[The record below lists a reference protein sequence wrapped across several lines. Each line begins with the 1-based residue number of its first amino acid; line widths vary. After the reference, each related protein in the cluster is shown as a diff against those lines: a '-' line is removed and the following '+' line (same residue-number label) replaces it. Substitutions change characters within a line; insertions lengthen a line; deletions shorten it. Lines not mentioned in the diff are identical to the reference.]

1 MKENNIDLKEVKNV
15 IKTLYKEDKEKVLDY
30 LDNLKKKTG
39 IKKHIAKSDNE
50 FLRYL

>member
-15 IKTLYKEDKEKVLDY
+15 IKTLYKDDKEKVSDYLDY
-30 LDNLKKKTG
+30 LKKKSG

-50 FLRYL
+50 FLKYM